1 MNKPVILIDNGHG
14 AETPGKRSPDGK
26 FREYQYTREI
36 AERVAYNLRARGYDA
51 RRIVPETE
59 DVPLSTRAKRVNE
72 ICNQVGA
79 SNVLLVSIHVNA
91 AGNGAEWMKARGWS
105 AYTSKGNTKA
115 DDLATCLYDVAEQ
128 TFVGHKIRKDY
139 SDGDPDF
146 EENFYILQKTK
157 CAAVLTENFF
167 QDNAEDVAYL
177 TSDQGKANVVWVH
190 VQGIIQ
196 YIAKNE

>member
-1 MNKPVILIDNGHG
+1 MNKPIILIDNGHG

-26 FREYQYTREI
+26 FLEYQYTREI

-59 DVPLSTRAKRVNE
+59 DVPLATRVKRVNE

-79 SNVLLVSIHVNA
+79 ANVLLVSIHVNA
-91 AGNGAEWMKARGWS
+91 AGNGTDWMKARGWS
-105 AYTSKGNTKA
+105 AYTSKGDTKS
-115 DDLATCLYDVAEQ
+115 DELATCLYDVAEQ
-128 TFVGHKIRKDY
+128 TFVGHKIRKET

-146 EENFYILQKTK
+146 EDNFYIIQKTK
-157 CAAVLTENFF
+157 CVAVLTENFF
-167 QDNAEDVAYL
+167 QDNKDDVAYL
-177 TSDQGKANVVWVH
+177 ASEQGKANVVWVH

-196 YIAKNE
+196 YLVQNE